1 MDAQEFFARS
11 AGQWHSQRV
20 THHLAFRQTEMG
32 RSLISV
38 TSLPL
43 DDPGVN
49 EVCALYQYSWEQAKG
64 ASRVEWQG
72 VMGWDREGEQ
82 QNGST
87 VMVLIPTD
95 ERTGKLL
102 REVGYAEKTPVAG
115 CYQMDATGAMTLVT
129 EYESLRSQER
139 LWFEGATIRLRT
151 STLGYGFGG
160 MSMATFAVET
170 RAELPLCAEAPATP
184 PTILG
189 W

>member
-1 MDAQEFFARS
+1 MDAKDFFARS

-43 DDPGVN
+43 DDPGVS
-49 EVCALYQYSWEQAKG
+49 EVCALYQYSWEQANG
-64 ASRVEWQG
+64 ASRVTWQG
-72 VMGWDREGEQ
+72 VMGWDKEGEQ

-87 VMVLIPTD
+87 VMVLIPTG

-102 REVGYAEKTPVAG
+102 REVGYAEKSPVAG
-115 CYQMDATGAMTLVT
+115 SYEMDETGAMTLIT
-129 EYESLRSQER
+129 EYETLRYQER
-139 LWFEGATIRLRT
+139 LWFEGETIRLRT

-170 RAELPLCAEAPATP
+170 RTEPTAQSEIKTTP

>member
-1 MDAQEFFARS
+1 MDAKDFFAQS
-11 AGQWHSQRV
+11 EGQWHSQRV

-38 TSLPL
+38 TSLGL
-43 DDPGVN
+43 DDPGV
-49 EVCALYQYSWEQAKG
+49 ERVCALYQYSPEQASG
-64 ASRVEWQG
+64 ASQVAWQG
-72 VMGWDREGEQ
+72 VMGWDKEGEQ

-95 ERTGKLL
+95 ERSGKLL
-102 REVGYAEKTPVAG
+102 REVGYAEKSPVAG
-115 CYQMDATGAMTLVT
+115 FYQMDETGAMTLVT

-139 LWFEGATIRLRT
+139 LWFEGEAIRLRT

-170 RAELPLCAEAPATP
+170 RAELTPRAEVEATP

>member
-1 MDAQEFFARS
+1 MDAKDFFAQS
-11 AGQWHSQRV
+11 SGQWHSQRV

-43 DDPGVN
+43 DDPGVGN
-49 EVCALYQYSWEQAKG
+49 VCALYQYSPEQASG

-72 VMGWDREGEQ
+72 VMGWDKEGEQ

-95 ERTGKLL
+95 ERSGQLL
-102 REVGYAEKTPVAG
+102 REVGYAEKSPVAG
-115 CYQMDATGAMTLVT
+115 QYQMDETGAMTLIT

-139 LWFEGATIRLRT
+139 LWFEGESIRLRT

-170 RAELPLCAEAPATP
+170 RTERLPTGVTQTAP

>member
-1 MDAQEFFARS
+1 MDAKDFFARS
-11 AGQWHSQRV
+11 GGQWHSQRV
-20 THHLAFRQTEMG
+20 THHLAFRQTELG

-38 TSLPL
+38 TPLAL
-43 DDPGVN
+43 DDPQVAA
-49 EVCALYQYSWEQAKG
+49 VCALYQYSPQQASG

-87 VMVLIPTD
+87 VMVLIPQD
-95 ERTGKLL
+95 ARSGRLL

-115 CYQMDATGAMTLVT
+115 GYRMDETGAMTLVT
-129 EYESLRSQER
+129 EYETLRSQER
-139 LWFEGATIRLRT
+139 LWFVGENIRLRT

-170 RAELPLCAEAPATP
+170 RAQWQPERAVSLPC

>member
-1 MDAQEFFARS
+1 MDATDFFARS
-11 AGQWHSQRV
+11 QGQWHSQRV

-38 TSLPL
+38 NSLTL
-43 DDPGVN
+43 DDPGVQG
-49 EVCALYQYSWEQAKG
+49 VCALYQYSPDQASG
-64 ASRVEWQG
+64 ASRVEWRG
-72 VMGWDREGEQ
+72 VMGWDKEGEQ

-87 VMVLIPTD
+87 VMVLVPTD
-95 ERTGKLL
+95 EQSGQLL
-102 REVGYAEKTPVAG
+102 REVGYAEKSPVAG
-115 CYQMDATGAMTLVT
+115 RYQMDDTGAMTLVT
-129 EYESLRSQER
+129 EYETLRSQER
-139 LWFEGATIRLRT
+139 LWFEEESIRLRT

-170 RAELPLCAEAPATP
+170 RAELAMKTETQTTP

>member
-1 MDAQEFFARS
+1 MDAKDFFARS
-11 AGQWHSQRV
+11 GGQWYSQRV
-20 THHLAFRQTEMG
+20 THHLAFRQTETG

-43 DDPGVN
+43 DDPGVKD
-49 EVCALYQYSWEQAKG
+49 VCALYQYSPEQASG

-72 VMGWDREGEQ
+72 VMGWDKEGEQ

-95 ERTGKLL
+95 ARSGQLL
-102 REVGYAEKTPVAG
+102 REVGYAEKAPVAG
-115 CYQMDATGAMTLVT
+115 LYQMDDTGAMTLIT

-139 LWFEGATIRLRT
+139 LWFEGESIRLRT

-170 RAELPLCAEAPATP
+170 RTELTPHAEVPPTP